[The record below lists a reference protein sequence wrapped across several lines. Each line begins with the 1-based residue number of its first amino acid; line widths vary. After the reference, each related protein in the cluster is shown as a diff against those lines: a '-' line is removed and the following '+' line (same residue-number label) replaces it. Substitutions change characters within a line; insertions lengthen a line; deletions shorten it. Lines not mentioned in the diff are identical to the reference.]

1 MPCQKA
7 TGRDIQE
14 IYELFAYKQPDE
26 YLTAGQVS
34 VCSQKKNVAL
44 PAFHLVLQHK
54 FLLKKKKNILHAVAL
69 KTTYLFFVERL
80 LRLYF
85 IHKKI
90 CEEKAKTSIT
100 AETNAIN

>member
-1 MPCQKA
+1 MLA
-7 TGRDIQE
+7 
-14 IYELFAYKQPDE
+14 L
-26 YLTAGQVS
+26 
-34 VCSQKKNVAL
+34 KKKKKVAS
-44 PAFHLVLQHK
+44 PAFHLVLQQK
-54 FLLKKKKNILHAVAL
+54 FLLKKIILHAVAL

-100 AETNAIN
+100 AERNAIVTKLIY